1 LSKHTKMTE
10 QKEVLSLNLPPK
22 TKWPDAAPLDGEDLI
37 FSISCGNS
45 HLHWA
50 THYGDSEDYNPQIF
64 WRTPHLKESDM
75 EAEDLLAILSR
86 NLPDDPHDHIFGKS
100 VDATLADAIS
110 QSQKRTAPLIS
121 VYVVST
127 NQTQEALLAKIW
139 NTIPS
144 RSFVMTGEDFFKKEE
159 GRYDTMG
166 TDRLATLTGAVHLHG
181 HPALVFDGGTA
192 TTYSATDAHG
202 KILGGGIGPGIASK
216 FRSLTKDTDALPDI
230 TTEEVIA
237 RVNEAQEK
245 GKPLP
250 TFARNT
256 QEAMMA
262 DAFQEFALKGR
273 NVIEHWLGKSHNN
286 EENKTNISPTQKL
299 NSDKRVICTGGDGDI
314 LMQLLQP
321 HYGGVIEYM
330 ETNNNHNDG
339 GIGGGSRSKNGA
351 VARRYIVES
360 SKHLIHYG
368 IACVLAAQVGLRK
381 SKDAFRKN
389 PNEEHVG
396 KRVAKHF
403 EVEADDGDNIYRGK
417 VTKVVEVEG
426 RDCEFRIQYDDG
438 DSEDVTSSELF
449 DMFKL
454 FALHGEKTSKKA
466 APARGKK
473 KHATKR
479 SRKAKSSED
488 NEAAAVDVPSA
499 PAKSAETKS
508 KEAPPE
514 EKKAAATTNTAKRV
528 KTSLNVEKAGEDVP
542 KFPVKSAT
550 KDKAKGASAEE
561 KKADATVEKA
571 KPANV
576 EKAVVAAPT
585 ESKKTDAKKVKR
597 AAQASDEGKAGE
609 GAPTEEKKPAAK
621 KAKQSKASDDA
632 KTQEVAPTKEKKP
645 AARKAAKPSK
655 SPDDVKALDTPLP
668 VTKPRKR
675 ITNAA
680 ASSAQKRSTVKK
692 GKTTVNSI
700 WTVVNSSDPSSFVR
714 RRIAKDFDGETFYG
728 TIMEYDAS
736 ENRAYWHVEY
746 DDGDEEDYS
755 KKDLIKALWYYEKEG
770 KHDKNS

>member
-1 LSKHTKMTE
+1 LLKQKMTE
-10 QKEVLSLNLPPK
+10 QKAVQSLNLPPK
-22 TKWPDAAPLDGEDLI
+22 TKWPDAAPLEGEELI
-37 FSISCGNS
+37 VSISCGNS

-75 EAEDLLAILSR
+75 EDEDLLAILSR

-100 VDATLADAIS
+100 VDATLANATS

-127 NQTQEALLAKIW
+127 NQTQESLLAKIW

-144 RSFVMTGEDFFKKEE
+144 RFFVMTGEDFFKKEE

-202 KILGGGIGPGIASK
+202 QILGGGIGPGIASK

-273 NVIEHWLGKSHNN
+273 NVIEHWLGKSYANN
-286 EENKTNISPTQKL
+286 EENNIPPTQKF

-321 HYGGVIEYM
+321 HYGGVIEHM
-330 ETNNNHNDG
+330 ETNNHNG
-339 GIGGGSRSKNGA
+339 GGGSGSRNGA
-351 VARRYIVES
+351 LARRYIVES

-417 VTKVVEVEG
+417 VTEVVAVEG
-426 RDCEFRIQYDDG
+426 RDHEFRIQYDDG

-454 FALHGEKTSKKA
+454 FSVHGEKTSGKS
-466 APARGKK
+466 APPRGRK
-473 KHATKR
+473 KHAAKR
-479 SRKAKSSED
+479 GRKAISLED
-488 NEAAAVDVPSA
+488 IEATEADVASA

-508 KEAPPE
+508 NEAPPE
-514 EKKAAATTNTAKRV
+514 EKEAAATPYAAKRV
-528 KTSLNVEKAGEDVP
+528 KTSVNVEKAGEDVP

-550 KDKAKGASAEE
+550 KDKAKGASAEK

-585 ESKKTDAKKVKR
+585 ESNKADAEKVKR
-597 AAQASDEGKAGE
+597 AAQASDEGKAEE
-609 GAPTEEKKPAAK
+609 GSPTEEKKPAAK
-621 KAKQSKASDDA
+621 KAIQLKISDYA
-632 KTQEVAPTKEKKP
+632 KVRDVAPTGEKKP
-645 AARKAAKPSK
+645 AARRAAKPSK
-655 SPDDVKALDTPLP
+655 SPDDVKALDTPTSP
-668 VTKPRKR
+668 TVTRPTKR
-675 ITNAA
+675 RTNAA
-680 ASSAQKRSTVKK
+680 SSSAQKRPTAKR
-692 GKTTVNSI
+692 GKTTVNNI
-700 WTVVNSSDPSSFVR
+700 LAMVNSSDPNSFVR
-714 RRIAKDFDGETFYG
+714 TRIAKDFDGETFYG
-728 TIMEYDAS
+728 TIMEYDDS
-736 ENRAYWHVEY
+736 ETPAYWHVEY

-755 KKDLIKALWYYEKEG
+755 KKDLVRALKYYEKEG